1 MDDYLKRMILVYFKH
16 HKSYSQLDISKWLG
30 ISIDK
35 TDNLMDELIT
45 EQKIEYIDNVLRLTL
60 VGRTALHSFPEDY
73 IEFANKRPNIPSI
86 NAERG
91 LPLDAVYLPEK
102 FLAKLK

>member
-30 ISIDK
+30 TSINK
-35 TDNLMDELIT
+35 TDNLIDELIA

-60 VGRTALHSFPEDY
+60 IGRTALHSFPEDY
-73 IEFANKRPNIPSI
+73 IEFSNKQPKTPSI
-86 NAERG
+86 NSERG
-91 LPLDAVYLPEK
+91 LSLDAVFIPQK
-102 FLAKLK
+102 FLTKLK